1 MKIDVLKMENFI
13 KENKCQ
19 EVTNPVYFNL
29 GNIPTEDGLFSY
41 KIFGQM
47 GSKERNKTFAYLNLK
62 KRFIHPV
69 IYKLLT
75 SMDRKFISL
84 INGTEYYKIVNGTLT
99 KDSENGKTGLKFLY
113 DNFEQ
118 IKFKDTGSS
127 KRNEKLVLL
136 DKLKKDEIFI
146 TKFII
151 IPAFLRDFNPSKS
164 SNEKIAAVDVVNDL
178 YAKIIRTV
186 QSLDDSDGF
195 DFMGSNAEATIQST
209 LNEIYAM
216 NTGYLAKKT
225 GMFHQSLL
233 GKAVDY
239 ATRSVISAPR
249 LKTERWDQNPIRF
262 GYTGIPLAQLCVL
275 FYPYFIKY
283 ITDFFDERVD
293 EISKVKDKKGNIIEI
308 KNVRE
313 QFTDEKIKKLLEL
326 YIKSPESRFNSIKV
340 EDEAGNKHSVGIL
353 REDLGRKFTIIDLLY
368 IAAFDICKDKHVYVT
383 RYPIEHYQ
391 GIYPSKIS
399 ILSTHETVFQ
409 KINDRYLENYP
420 IVYPDYP
427 SNEEFF
433 IDTTIPNNSYLGALG
448 GDYDG
453 DTVSLRAV
461 YSVEANQEA
470 ERLILAKTNLFNQEG
485 KSSRGLGNE
494 AVQALYSLT
503 RD

>member
-1 MKIDVLKMENFI
+1 
-13 KENKCQ
+13 
-19 EVTNPVYFNL
+19 
-29 GNIPTEDGLFSY
+29 
-41 KIFGQM
+41 
-47 GSKERNKTFAYLNLK
+47 
-62 KRFIHPV
+62 
-69 IYKLLT
+69 
-75 SMDRKFISL
+75 
-84 INGTEYYKIVNGTLT
+84 
-99 KDSENGKTGLKFLY
+99 
-113 DNFEQ
+113 
-118 IKFKDTGSS
+118 
-127 KRNEKLVLL
+127 
-136 DKLKKDEIFI
+136 
-146 TKFII
+146 
-151 IPAFLRDFNPSKS
+151 
-164 SNEKIAAVDVVNDL
+164 
-178 YAKIIRTV
+178 
-186 QSLDDSDGF
+186 
-195 DFMGSNAEATIQST
+195 
-209 LNEIYAM
+209 
-216 NTGYLAKKT
+216 
-225 GMFHQSLL
+225 
-233 GKAVDY
+233 
-239 ATRSVISAPR
+239 
-249 LKTERWDQNPIRF
+249 
-262 GYTGIPLAQLCVL
+262 
-275 FYPYFIKY
+275 
-283 ITDFFDERVD
+283 
-293 EISKVKDKKGNIIEI
+293 
-308 KNVRE
+308 
-313 QFTDEKIKKLLEL
+313 
-326 YIKSPESRFNSIKV
+326 
-340 EDEAGNKHSVGIL
+340 L